1 MAIELVPRPYAALM
15 TQHILDNPRC
25 ALFAFMGAGKTNA
38 TLLAI
43 DELLFAGKIRKVLIL
58 APLRVA
64 RSTWPEEAQK
74 WKQLSHLSVQPIVGT
89 QAERRAAL
97 NSGADIFTMNYENIP
112 WLVETLGDAW
122 PFDMVVADE
131 STRLKSF
138 RLRQGG
144 KRAAAL
150 KSVAHLKT
158 ARWVNLTGT
167 PAPNG
172 LMDLWG
178 QTWFLDQGQRLGR
191 TFSAFVNRWFRA
203 RPGSDPRYPVLE
215 PVAHAQDEM
224 QALLKEVCLTLDAK
238 DWFDLDAPIVNTL
251 YVDLPPKARKHYRE
265 MEKELF
271 TSIAGNEIEAF
282 GAAAKSM
289 KCLQM
294 ANGAAYINET
304 NDEWEVIHDEK
315 LKALE
320 SIVEEASGAPVLV
333 AYDFRSDLH
342 RILAHFPGARA
353 LDKQPSTIA
362 DWNAGKIS
370 MLIAYPGNAGHGLNL
385 ADGGAI
391 LVYFGH
397 WWNLEERQ
405 QIAERI
411 GPVRQKQAG
420 HERPCYI
427 YNIVARDTVDEQVIE
442 RIETKRD
449 VQAILLDAMKRRN
462 DG

>member
-1 MAIELVPRPYAALM
+1 
-15 TQHILDNPRC
+15 
-25 ALFAFMGAGKTNA
+25 MGMGKSSSVLA
-38 TLLAI
+38 AI
-43 DELLFAGKIRKVLIL
+43 DVLLFAGAVRKVLVL

-74 WKQLSHLSVQPIVGT
+74 WNQFSHLSVTPITGT

-97 NSGADIFTMNYENIP
+97 DSEADIYTTNPEQIA
-112 WLVETLGDAW
+112 WLVEYLGDSW
-122 PFDMVVADE
+122 PFDMVVLDE
-131 STRLKSF
+131 LTRWKSA
-138 RLRQGG
+138 RIRQGG
-144 KRAAAL
+144 KRSQAL
-150 KSVAHLKT
+150 LKVIHSK
-158 ARWVNLTGT
+158 VNRVVGLTGT

-172 LMDLWG
+172 LIDLYG
-178 QTWFLDQGQRLGR
+178 QMLVIDQGQRLGR

-215 PVAHAQDEM
+215 PMAHAQDEM

-282 GAAAKSM
+282 GAAAKTI

-294 ANGAAYINET
+294 ANGAAYTDEA

-333 AYDFRSDLH
+333 AYHFRSDLH
-342 RILAHFPGARA
+342 RLLAHFHGSRA

-370 MLIAYPGNAGHGLNL
+370 LLFAHPASAGHGLNL
-385 ADGGAI
+385 ADGGNI
-391 LVYFGH
+391 LVYFSQ